1 MTDSIC
7 PDTLLVLVVND
18 GKEVVNLGCP
28 QVNLVRIKALG
39 LDWLVVWMMRKH
51 IVCDAGVGPWKG
63 VEKGLGVL
71 LVCEHILIK
80 IE

>member
-39 LDWLVVWMMRKH
+39 LDWLVVWMMRS
-51 IVCDAGVGPWKG
+51 
-63 VEKGLGVL
+63 L
-71 LVCEHILIK
+71 
-80 IE
+80 